1 MTVVHIVLFKF
12 RAEVDETHRQTFINQ
27 LKTLKTLPCVKDERL
42 VVGGPSITDPIARSK
57 GYQICLLSFHHD
69 PAALAEYQASSEHH
83 RVTSQYLWPYAED
96 VTRFDFEVDEKDED
110 SFQRSFGLLIITPQ
124 HQGLSQNLRKTL
136 FQRFKMPTLHR
147 FEHLSKPKFLNGLP
161 NNTIFAIAILIAV
174 NAIVW
179 IAVAIVLHFHPALI
193 SPAAL
198 SYVLGLRHALDADH
212 IAAIDLMTR
221 RLIASGQRPA
231 TVGTFFSLGHSTIV
245 IVTCIVVAATSG
257 ALRDRFDGF
266 QRVGN
271 IVGTS
276 VSAAFLIILCIGNGW
291 VLYKL
296 VQRLKAVLQDRRDRA
311 QSEGFAEEETQVQ
324 DHFSFEGG
332 GVLTRV
338 FKRLFRV
345 IDRPW
350 KMYPLG
356 VVFGLGFDTSSEIAI
371 LGIASI
377 QAVQGTS
384 IWLILVFP
392 ILFTAGM
399 CMLDTTDGALM
410 MALYTSN
417 AFSRDVVAILYYSI
431 VLTGITVVVSAF
443 IGIIQLLS
451 LVQNVADPKGHFWDG
466 VSAIGDHFDIVGGS
480 ICGVFVIVGLGSI
493 FLYKPWRRRVEKGKP
508 TSTQQPLIASHQDG
522 VASTP
527 SPLTTPLTT
536 GDQPGD
542 YIGVQRVV

>member
-1 MTVVHIVLFKF
+1 MTVIHIGMPLKPHLTTPSNCPVLFKF
-12 RAEVDETHRQTFINQ
+12 RADVDEAHRQTFINE
-27 LKTLKTLPCVKDERL
+27 LKTLKTLSCVKDQRL

-57 GYQICLLSFHHD
+57 GYQICLLSFH
-69 PAALAEYQASSEHH
+69 PSPSALAEYQASSEHH
-83 RVTSQYLWPYAED
+83 SLFTYYIIAV
-96 VTRFDFEVDEKDED
+96 FHFH
-110 SFQRSFGLLIITPQ
+110 LLILPIIRYIEPTSISIP
-124 HQGLSQNLRKTL
+124 HSSKIDNMHPLIHRLR
-136 FQRFKMPTLHR
+136 R
-147 FEHLSKPKFLNGLP
+147 LSKPKFLHGIP
-161 NNTIFAIAILIAV
+161 NNSILIIGTLIGV
-174 NAIVW
+174 NALVW

-266 QRVGN
+266 QHVGN

-276 VSAAFLIILCIGNGW
+276 VSASFLIILCIGNGW

-296 VQRLKAVLQDRRDRA
+296 VQRLRAILQDRRDRVHL
-311 QSEGFAEEETQVQ
+311 EGFAEEETQIQ
-324 DHFSFEGG
+324 DHFALEGG
-332 GVLTRV
+332 GFLTRV

-443 IGIIQLLS
+443 IGIVQVLS
-451 LVQNVADPKGHFWDG
+451 LIQNVSDPQGRFWDG
-466 VSAIGDHFDIVGGS
+466 VSAIGDHFDIIGGS
-480 ICGVFVIVGLGSI
+480 ICGVFAVVGLLSI
-493 FLYKPWRRRVEKGKP
+493 FLYKPWRRRVEKPKSQ
-508 TSTQQPLIASHQDG
+508 TLIGSHDG
-522 VASTP
+522 VIQGTLSPEASP
-527 SPLTTPLTT
+527 SPLSDHT
-536 GDQPGD
+536 GD
-542 YIGVQRVV
+542 YIVAQSVQRLV